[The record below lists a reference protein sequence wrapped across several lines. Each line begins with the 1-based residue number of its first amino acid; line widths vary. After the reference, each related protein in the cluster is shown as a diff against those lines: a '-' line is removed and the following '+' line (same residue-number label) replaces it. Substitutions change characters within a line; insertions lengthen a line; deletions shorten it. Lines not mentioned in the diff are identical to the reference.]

1 MKPSLILHPV
11 SYSPSGKSALA
22 QALALA
28 RLYQAD
34 LHILEVRGRR
44 VFSNDPIIRPFSHG
58 GVEPHLAEF
67 VEPVGSTGARVSVV
81 ELAGDAVAAVVDY
94 ARQASADLVV
104 VAANARSHG
113 PYWRPGAYANDLARH
128 LSCPVLSVP
137 VPRGGDALPSGPPF
151 TNILGATDLSD
162 ASATVVEQASS
173 LAHQTGAALAFVQGV
188 TSQSIIGTASNN
200 GSDLIVIGRQDRS
213 ATNHV
218 IMNSTTA
225 KVLREARCS
234 VLVLPAQRTEG
245 ALIASEST
253 AALTEPA
260 FAHR

>member
-22 QALALA
+22 KAVALA
-28 RLYQAD
+28 RLYRAD

-44 VFSNDPIIRPFSHG
+44 VFSNDPIVRPFSDG

-67 VEPVGSTGARVSVV
+67 VESVGTIGARVSVV
-81 ELAGDAVAAVVDY
+81 ELAGDVVAAVVDY
-94 ARQASADLVV
+94 ARHASADLAV
-104 VAANARSHG
+104 VAGNARSHG
-113 PYWRPGAYANDLARH
+113 PYWRSGAYANDLARH

-151 TNILGATDLSD
+151 TNILGTTDLSN
-162 ASATVVEQASS
+162 ASATVVQQASS
-173 LAHQTGAALAFVQGV
+173 LAHQTGATLAFVQGV
-188 TSQSIIGTASNN
+188 TSQSIVGTASNN
-200 GSDLIVIGRQDRS
+200 GSDLIVIGDQDRG

-225 KVLREARCS
+225 KVLREARCP
-234 VLVLPAQRTEG
+234 VLVVPAPRV
-245 ALIASEST
+245 AAAVIPLEST
-253 AALTEPA
+253 GVVAKPA